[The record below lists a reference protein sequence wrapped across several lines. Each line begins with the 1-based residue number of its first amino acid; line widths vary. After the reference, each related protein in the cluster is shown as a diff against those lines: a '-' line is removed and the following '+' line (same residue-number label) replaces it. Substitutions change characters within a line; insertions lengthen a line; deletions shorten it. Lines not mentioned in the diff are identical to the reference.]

1 MAERTWRALAG
12 TPCWVS
18 LMARDLEMAQ
28 HFYGGLLGWEF
39 RSARS
44 DRLGPYVEAMAGGWT
59 VAGIGSMAQSL
70 GFPVAWTVF
79 FAALDADAAAQ
90 AVRESGGTVA
100 VGPLGFQD
108 GRAALAADPAGAAFG
123 IWQGEKT
130 PGWRMRRSRGVPAW
144 IELQTRDAFAAA
156 VFYGEVFG
164 WGSDPDDRGDVAW
177 EHDRVVLR
185 VDGHPVAGLCGGAVE
200 AAPDPRIR
208 TRWDVFFAVPD
219 VDDAARRTVGLGGE
233 VAVPPADT
241 PYGRVAALRDGEGGL
256 FRIADLRSPDDPDS
270 APRTTPLS

>member
-1 MAERTWRALAG
+1 MAEQAWRSMPG

-18 LMARDLEMAQ
+18 LMARSLDAAQ
-28 HFYGGLLGWEF
+28 EFYGSLLGWEF
-39 RSARS
+39 RAAPSA
-44 DRLGPYVEAMAGGWT
+44 RLGPYLEAVVGHMP
-59 VAGIGSMAQSL
+59 VAGIGAMAQNL
-70 GFPVAWTVF
+70 GFPVSWTVF
-79 FAALDADAAAQ
+79 FEAEDADARAQ

-108 GRAALAADPAGAAFG
+108 GRAALAADPAGAVFG
-123 IWQGEKT
+123 IWQGDKT

-164 WGSDPDDRGDVAW
+164 WGSDPEGRSDVAW

-200 AAPDPRIR
+200 AAPDPRVR
-208 TRWDVFFAVPD
+208 PRWDVFFAVPD
-219 VDDAARRTVGLGGE
+219 VDAAARAAAALGGE
-233 VAVPPADT
+233 VAGPPTDT
-241 PYGRVAALRDGEGGL
+241 PYGRVAALRDREGGL
-256 FRIADLRSPDDPDS
+256 FRVADLR
-270 APRTTPLS
+270 APNGREGTACLPVA